1 MSWNVIASA
10 LSFIVSGS
18 RRADLIAATLRSSQ
32 LAQQLAAAQ
41 AQDAM
46 LLSAQSLRLA
56 LIKTLKRSGHTEG
69 RLLGLQRWVD
79 GLRPPI

>member
-1 MSWNVIASA
+1 MSWNVLASA

-32 LAQQLAAAQ
+32 LAQQLASAQ

-46 LLSAQSLRLA
+46 LISAQSSRLA
-56 LIKTLKRSGHTEG
+56 LIETLKRSGHTEG
-69 RLLGLQRWVD
+69 RLLGLQR
-79 GLRPPI
+79 